1 MTESPAPDT
10 NFASLP
16 VAGLLRRLAALI
28 YDSLLLL
35 AIGFAYTALIL
46 LVEVR
51 YLGFRE
57 GQPLG
62 WLALS
67 GLWLCLSFF
76 YSWCWHR
83 SGQTLGMKTWRLR
96 LQRPDGSI
104 PGWKECWLRC
114 LLAPAAL
121 LIFGVGYLWG
131 LVSRSGDCL
140 HDIGSGTR
148 VVLLP
153 KPRPRAKAS

>member
-1 MTESPAPDT
+1 M
-10 NFASLP
+10 
-16 VAGLLRRLAALI
+16 I

-35 AIGFAYTALIL
+35 AISFAYTSLIL
-46 LVEVR
+46 LVNVR
-51 YLGFRE
+51 LHGAAE

-67 GLWLCLSFF
+67 GLWLCLSL
-76 YSWCWHR
+76 YYAWCWQR

-96 LQRPDGSI
+96 LQRPDGST
-104 PGWKECWLRC
+104 PGWAQCWLRC

-121 LIFGVGYLWG
+121 LIFGIGYLWC
-131 LVSRSGDCL
+131 LISRSGDCL

-148 VVLLP
+148 VVVLP
-153 KPRPRAKAS
+153 KAPRRAKALTRSR